1 VDHIPILGRLWN
13 VGCRMGVAQGVRIQ
27 EPNDWEA
34 RQVNEWVEDNVHT
47 CAQCERAVTLDH
59 YDVVPGLRVW
69 DYDLRVRVVAPL
81 EGTYAD
87 PKSEYHDSWDGFY
100 TMIDPVTGSDR
111 CSKMTGDRMWV
122 RHPTTREQ
130 A

>member
-1 VDHIPILGRLWN
+1 MADVGTACCANAAAAGHECTQCDRAYTVDGYP
-13 VGCRMGVAQGVRIQ
+13 
-27 EPNDWEA
+27 
-34 RQVNEWVEDNVHT
+34 
-47 CAQCERAVTLDH
+47 
-59 YDVVPGLRVW
+59 VVPGLRVW

-87 PKSEYHDSWDGFY
+87 PKSEYHDCWDGFY

-122 RHPTTREQ
+122 RHPTTREK